1 MNLSSEEPIGL
12 KTIKNISTKIELEKF
27 YEELFSDPTA
37 KISQIFLLLVIH
49 IIGPIL
55 LSGIITYE
63 KYGGDPQ
70 KRNIINRLQSTGI
83 ASLIIRTEIHGIVII
98 LRETFGLI
106 DLNIMIWVECL
117 FCMFICNAIL
127 CFAEMSVLH
136 LLYTVVWKRVKAI
149 NDEFWA
155 CFLIST
161 TTVVS
166 SWVVLVDHIP
176 KRMLFFHLMI
186 HTANS
191 KESFEEIRYRY
202 IYIYIYIYIK
212 NINISA
218 YP

>member
-1 MNLSSEEPIGL
+1 MNLSLEAQIGL
-12 KTIKNISTKIELEKF
+12 TTSINISTNAELERF
-27 YEELFSDPTA
+27 YEELFSDPTS
-37 KISQIFLLLVIH
+37 KLSQIILLIVTH
-49 IIGPIL
+49 IIGPIF
-55 LSGIITYE
+55 LSGIIAYE

-70 KRNIINRLQSTGI
+70 KRNIINRLQSMGI
-83 ASLIIRTEIHGIVII
+83 ASLIIATEIHGIVII

-106 DLNIMIWVECL
+106 DLSIMIWIECL

-136 LLYTVVWKRVKAI
+136 LLYTVVWKRVKDI

-166 SWVVLVDHIP
+166 SWVALVDHIP

-191 KESFEEIRYRY
+191 KESFEEIR
-202 IYIYIYIYIK
+202 
-212 NINISA
+212 
-218 YP
+218 

>member
-1 MNLSSEEPIGL
+1 MNLSLEEPIVL
-12 KTIKNISTKIELEKF
+12 KTSKNISTKIELERF
-27 YEELFSDPTA
+27 YEELFTDPTA
-37 KISQIFLLLVIH
+37 KCSHIFLLILIH

-70 KRNIINRLQSTGI
+70 KRNIINRLQSTCI

-106 DLNIMIWVECL
+106 DLSIMIWIECL

-136 LLYTVVWKRVKAI
+136 LLYTVVWKRVKDI

-161 TTVVS
+161 TSVVS
-166 SWVVLVDHIP
+166 FWEVLVDHIP
-176 KRMLFFHLMI
+176 NRMLFFHLMI

-202 IYIYIYIYIK
+202 TYGSVTK
-212 NINISA
+212 PPINIFA